1 MDPQHAYFSYV
12 CVTASVSWEMEWV
25 GGMVGDDEAYAF
37 LTACILLE
45 NEPAMYG
52 WHIKGY

>member
-1 MDPQHAYFSYV
+1 M
-12 CVTASVSWEMEWV
+12 
-25 GGMVGDDEAYAF
+25 GDDEAYAF